1 MKISKIFVAGLLLVP
16 SMWVG
21 GGAASGD
28 DLSNQKES
36 GDIIQPSMETGERTS
51 ALRDL
56 AVAISSGSAAMAPF
70 HGSQSEDEENKDNF
84 IPSIPG
90 MQCYIDRILNYV
102 SCYSSPLGSGEAGDL
117 FTRLI
122 FELKSALPADRW
134 ARVKREPV
142 IDSIQGYLYE
152 DQKSDAHID
161 IDVIAQAGLDK
172 SDLYIVSLFAWT
184 Y

>member
-1 MKISKIFVAGLLLVP
+1 MKISKIFIVGLLLVP
-16 SMWVG
+16 SMWVC
-21 GGAASGD
+21 GGAVSGD
-28 DLSNQKES
+28 ELSNQKKS
-36 GDIIQPSMETGERTS
+36 GDIIQQPLETGERTS

-56 AVAISSGSAAMAPF
+56 AVAISSGSAAMGPF
-70 HGSQSEDEENKDNF
+70 HGSRSEDEENKDNL

-102 SCYSSPLGSGEAGDL
+102 SCYSSPLGRGEAGDL

-122 FELKSALPADRW
+122 DELKSALRADRW
-134 ARVKREPV
+134 MGVKREPV
-142 IDSIQGYLYE
+142 SDSIQSYLYE

-161 IDVIAQAGLDK
+161 IDLIAQAGLKQIDF
-172 SDLYIVSLFAWT
+172 YMVAVFAWT

>member
-1 MKISKIFVAGLLLVP
+1 MKISKIFVAGLLLIP
-16 SMWVG
+16 TILLG
-21 GGAASGD
+21 RAAASGEG
-28 DLSNQKES
+28 SES
-36 GDIIQPSMETGERTS
+36 QEKSYNLQPSIETGERTS
-51 ALRDL
+51 TLRDL
-56 AVAISSGSAAMAPF
+56 ALAISSGSAAMAPF

-102 SCYSSPLGSGEAGDL
+102 SCYSSPLGSGEAGNL

-134 ARVKREPV
+134 AGVKREPV